1 MKKLIFIGLCVL
13 HTVSRAFQNAEQS
26 TDWNVKKILMA
37 MHKIFEES
45 PSRRADYERIT
56 QATKNDYPLH
66 FCATRW
72 VENTAVAKRAFNIWP
87 KIVAIVDYWHGLPKS
102 KQPGKGDPKKNKS
115 YHVLLQNAN
124 PLVPLYFNFFES
136 IAAKLNGFLR
146 GFQSDAPMVP
156 FLVNTLEEVTREFCS
171 KFILDEV
178 MGNSTNTIQLI
189 KIDVFDINK
198 QKVNVD
204 LGFAIKEE
212 INLMKKNGK
221 TKETKLVEFYKAVK
235 KFLATLCNHLLTKTP
250 LQYQFARCCR
260 CLNPHFMSEN
270 QSSKKKLFNLIL
282 EKLVSSHH
290 FTANQAD
297 NAKRQYA
304 HFLQTIVNRNRSS
317 FSDFNVDVSRL
328 DEFLMSY
335 LESCSRFPQLTEI
348 AKFIMVL
355 SHGQSASER
364 GFSANKNLLVENLQE
379 KSIECQ
385 RIVVDYMRSNG
396 FQSYEVPITQKLIKC
411 VKESHARYVNDL
423 AERKKNSLNEE
434 RSKNLESL
442 DESIRTLHQK
452 TNLLESTI
460 EDLKKASDE
469 YAFKAEDGTKL
480 TSVKQLITKS
490 NALKR
495 AASEKQVELDQCLK

>member
-1 MKKLIFIGLCVL
+1 M
-13 HTVSRAFQNAEQS
+13 
-26 TDWNVKKILMA
+26 
-37 MHKIFEES
+37 
-45 PSRRADYERIT
+45 
-56 QATKNDYPLH
+56 
-66 FCATRW
+66 
-72 VENTAVAKRAFNIWP
+72 
-87 KIVAIVDYWHGLPKS
+87 
-102 KQPGKGDPKKNKS
+102 
-115 YHVLLQNAN
+115 
-124 PLVPLYFNFFES
+124 PLYLKFFES

-146 GFQSDAPMVP
+146 RFQSDAPMVP
-156 FLVNTLEEVTREFCS
+156 FLVNTLEEITREFCS
-171 KFILDEV
+171 KFILVEV

-221 TKETKLVEFYKAVK
+221 IKETKLMEFYKAVK
-235 KFLATLCNHLLTKTP
+235 KFLATLCNHLLTKTS
-250 LQYQFARCCR
+250 LQYQCARCCR

-270 QSSKKKLFNLIL
+270 QSLSKNLFNLIL

-290 FTANQAD
+290 FAANQAN
-297 NAKRQYA
+297 NAKSQYTN
-304 HFLQTIVNRNRSS
+304 FLQLIVNRNHSS
-317 FSDFNVDVSRL
+317 FSDFNVDESRL
-328 DEFLMSY
+328 DEFLMLY
-335 LESCSRFPQLTEI
+335 LESCSRLPQLSEI

-355 SHGQSASER
+355 PHGQSASER

-411 VKESHARYVNDL
+411 VKEPHARYVNDL
-423 AERKKNSLNEE
+423 AERKKKSLNEE

-442 DESIRTLHQK
+442 NESIRTLHQK
-452 TNLLESTI
+452 KNLLESTI

-469 YAFKAEDGTKL
+469 YACKAEDGTML

-495 AASEKQVELDQCLK
+495 AAPEKQVELELDQCLKETKELMDKKKDV